1 MQPRRD
7 WTIDE
12 LKADETPGGEMLCQE
27 RCSIDFGSGVD
38 RCLQWP
44 GRTQRGREAPRRF
57 FEARDLDTGGAALD
71 EKPDRTGVEVDCRH
85 RVVVLRQNRP
95 PDRIDRMIHLNESD
109 RGMWQESDAVAVRR
123 RDRAEARE
131 VERLHIRRME
141 RAVDRPFEPGHARE
155 IRKRAGRREA
165 RKEFGEPFA
174 IGIEIGAAA
183 LPR

>member
-1 MQPRRD
+1 MQPRRG

-12 LKADETPGGEMLCQE
+12 LKADETPGGQMLCQE
-27 RCSIDFGSGVD
+27 RCSIDSGSGVD

-109 RGMWQESDAVAVRR
+109 RGMWQESDAVAVGRC
-123 RDRAEARE
+123 DCAEARQ
-131 VERLHIRRME
+131 VKRLHIRRME
-141 RAVDRPFEPGHARE
+141 SAVDRPFEPSDARE
-155 IRKRAGRREA
+155 IGRCSGRREA
-165 RKEFGEPFA
+165 REEFGEPFA
-174 IGIEIGAAA
+174 
-183 LPR
+183 